1 MPTPQFVLD
10 LRKKI
15 GHQLLWMVGV
25 TAYVEDA
32 DGRVLLGRRSDTGEW
47 ALVYGINEPGE
58 EPADTV
64 AREIKEETGVDAI
77 VTDLVSVKSSSQVV
91 TYANGDRTMYM
102 DHLFL
107 CRPDPQG
114 NSEPFIGDEESLQV
128 GWFAPGELPQPLAA
142 STVERMAYVEEY
154 RHRLAQGNPRALFT
168 FNGQA
173 V

>member
-142 STVERMAYVEEY
+142 STVERMTYVEEY
-154 RHRLAQGNPRALFT
+154 RRRLAQGNPRALFT

>member
-25 TAYVEDA
+25 AAYVEDA
-32 DGRVLLGRRSDTGEW
+32 DGQVLLGRRSDTGEW

-107 CRPDPQG
+107 CKPDPRG
-114 NSEPFIGDEESLQV
+114 NSQPFVGDEESLQV

-142 STVERMAYVEEY
+142 STVERMARVEEY
-154 RHRLAQGNPRALFT
+154 RRRLRQGNPRALFT